1 MKEREEA
8 EFHRKMQ
15 KYKGEHQI
23 NTDWGKITITLN
35 PIPNYA
41 GGKGRPDE
49 ILVVEL
55 DFAVLGTDVKLSVPV
70 LIEVATKGG
79 WSGDAKVDLEKFCER
94 TISGEQ
100 KSYLKIP
107 MIVVGGDNYRKISC
121 PDKQLLSNFN
131 VTQVPKRMIK

>member
-1 MKEREEA
+1 MKEKDEM

-15 KYKGEHQI
+15 EIEGKYEVK
-23 NTDWGKITITLN
+23 TDWGNIVITLDV
-35 PIPNYA
+35 IPNYA

-49 ILVVEL
+49 ILVVKL
-55 DFAVLGTDVKLSVPV
+55 DFAILGTDVKLSVPV

-100 KSYLKIP
+100 QSYLEIP
-107 MIVVGGDNYRKISC
+107 MIVVGGDSYKKLES
-121 PDKQLLSNFN
+121 KKGQLTARFN
-131 VTQVPKRMIK
+131 ITQVPKRVVK